1 VRLGSL
7 HDPSNRFGDVFHMG
21 GLAKAAGVRSSCR
34 IFAFK
39 KESLKRLRSS
49 AITAAAPQER
59 ERTNKHALVA
69 NRYQLRHPATI
80 ARGQDGDR
88 IAIAGSEQLGVP
100 LARYLF
106 AQAPAVRKTLGER
119 APGGLAHLA
128 CDIKHA
134 NVDTGRAAACALE
147 RRQRP
152 SVADITRRAAWGL
165 ASTSP

>member
-88 IAIAGSEQLGVP
+88 IAIGGPEQVGVAF
-100 LARYLF
+100 AR
-106 AQAPAVRKTLGER
+106 ASSPRTVK
-119 APGGLAHLA
+119 
-128 CDIKHA
+128 K
-134 NVDTGRAAACALE
+134 LE
-147 RRQRP
+147 LSKRR
-152 SVADITRRAAWGL
+152 
-165 ASTSP
+165 